1 MAKSHYYLDNSKSVL
16 KEIYVEIVSYEK
28 LP

>member
-1 MAKSHYYLDNSKSVL
+1 MAKSNYYLGNSKSVL